1 MALLRLGSA
10 TDADR
15 CPSRDRPMA
24 GDDETRGPRRDPDDA
39 ERDEEREVV
48 VLPAL
53 EELWSMEVTKTSFG
67 VQSYGST

>member
-1 MALLRLGSA
+1 
-10 TDADR
+10 
-15 CPSRDRPMA
+15 MA